1 MEKGGRERRRESDA
15 IFSRLLSRP
24 PYLRAFELCALAKYF
39 LLHLTVC
46 KIQKRHARPFM

>member
-24 PYLRAFELCALAKYF
+24 PFEPLSFVLSQNIFASPDC
-39 LLHLTVC
+39 
-46 KIQKRHARPFM
+46 M